1 MHAKCNMHHASC
13 LHPSITLV
21 TYMHQ
26 FMGYIAFGLF
36 SFVVTNQKQSHQQIA
51 IKLNDSAANQNQT

>member
-1 MHAKCNMHHASC
+1 
-13 LHPSITLV
+13 
-21 TYMHQ
+21 MHQ